1 MGFVLL
7 VLDYLCFK
15 YVVLNQLLFH
25 VLSQSV
31 STHQLFSQKEV
42 IAYCCHYVFLKGYLM
57 FDS

>member
-7 VLDYLCFK
+7 VLDYLCFR

-42 IAYCCHYVFLKGYLM
+42 IA
-57 FDS
+57 

>member
-15 YVVLNQLLFH
+15 NVVLNQLLFR

-31 STHQLFSQKEV
+31 STHQLFSQKKV
-42 IAYCCHYVFLKGYLM
+42 IVYCCHYVFFEGYLM